1 MIYHVYVILTVGMVT
16 AGQSIL
22 ADENIEEVYPLPTD
36 LIGNE
41 DRVFML
47 SVKGESMINAGIFDG
62 DYLLVR
68 QQNDASNGGG
78 DIVVALVDNEE
89 ATVKRFFK
97 EQGRILLQPENDAM
111 GPIYSDNLSIA
122 GKVIGLIRTM

>member
-1 MIYHVYVILTVGMVT
+1 M
-16 AGQSIL
+16 
-22 ADENIEEVYPLPTD
+22 
-36 LIGNE
+36 
-41 DRVFML
+41 
-47 SVKGESMINAGIFDG
+47 
-62 DYLLVR
+62 
-68 QQNDASNGGG
+68 
-78 DIVVALVDNEE
+78 ALVDNEE